1 MGDVGKV
8 AGGRGRRGRREGRER
23 TRIDGWNITDS
34 YVEGASSK
42 SPSSSPPGY
51 QPSHQLTMARTKGQK
66 SVKSAK
72 KNLAASKAAAAQARQ
87 TTSKKKKTY
96 RYRSGTVAL
105 REIRKYQKS
114 TDMLIR
120 RLPFQ
125 RVVREIAQDQVKDL
139 RFQGTGVLALQEASE
154 AYLVG
159 TFEDAN
165 LCAIHA
171 KRVTVMPKDML
182 LVRRIRGDL
191 KCQDDDQK

>member
-1 MGDVGKV
+1 
-8 AGGRGRRGRREGRER
+8 
-23 TRIDGWNITDS
+23 
-34 YVEGASSK
+34 
-42 SPSSSPPGY
+42 
-51 QPSHQLTMARTKGQK
+51 MARTKGQK
-66 SVKSAK
+66 SAKSAK
-72 KNLAASKAAAAQARQ
+72 KNLAASKAAAAQARK

-125 RVVREIAQDQVKDL
+125 RVVREVAYDVTEKSDL

-182 LVRRIRGDL
+182 LVRTIRGDL
-191 KCQDDDQK
+191 KLKDDDKRRV